1 MLYKRKLNPPKW
13 VKIYIFV
20 KIFPKFRIFSKNFK
34 KIQIIS
40 QNFQEIREFGVFPPA
55 QAPAAQLARLRTRLR
70 RAGGTDGAVGLC
82 ARGALNLF
90 AGKMGPEKRSKGTI
104 WTL

>member
-34 KIQIIS
+34 KIQKIS

-55 QAPAAQLARLRTRLR
+55 QAPAAQLGRAPPR
-70 RAGGTDGAVGLC
+70 RRWGGGVE
-82 ARGALNLF
+82 NLKKSQKTWEIY
-90 AGKMGPEKRSKGTI
+90 GGES
-104 WTL
+104 L